1 MRIFV
6 CIKQVPDTET
16 RIQIKSDKSGIEEA
30 GIKWVMNPYDEYAV
44 EEALKIREAK
54 GGGQVTVITVGPKSR
69 CADSLRTAMA
79 MGADDGIVIDTGVEA
94 LDTFCTSKALSEAIK
109 KEGTFDLVLAG
120 KLAIDDNASSVPQI
134 LAEMLNV
141 PHVTVVSK
149 LTLGGTLMAEREIEG
164 GAREIFE
171 VTSPCVLAANKG
183 LNTPRYASLPGI
195 MKAKKKPLKELSLAD
210 VGISSTQLKTRL
222 KDFQLPP
229 EKPAVK
235 MITGDAA
242 AQAKELV
249 RLLMEEARYCEVD
262 HGKSICIFRE
272 QWIRA

>member
-6 CIKQVPDTET
+6 CLKQVPDTET
-16 RIQIKSDKSGIEEA
+16 RIQIKSDKSGIEET
-30 GIKWVMNPYDEYAV
+30 GVKWVMNPYDEYAV
-44 EEALKIREAK
+44 EEALKIRDAK
-54 GGGQVTVITVGPKSR
+54 GGGQVTVISVGPKSR
-69 CADSLRTAMA
+69 VADSLRTAMA
-79 MGADDGIVIDTGVEA
+79 MGADDGIVVDTALEQIDTFGA
-94 LDTFCTSKALSEAIK
+94 AKALSEAIK
-109 KEGTFDLVLAG
+109 KEGTCDLILTG
-120 KLAIDDNASSVPQI
+120 KLAIDDNAASVPQI
-134 LAEMLNV
+134 LAEMLGL

-149 LTLGGTLMAEREIEG
+149 ITQGGTLVAEREIEG

-171 VTSPCVLAANKG
+171 VTGPCVLAANKG

-210 VGISSTQLKTRL
+210 VGVAASQMKTRL

-235 MITGDAA
+235 MLAGDPA

-249 RLLMEEARYCEVD
+249 RLLMEEAKVL
-262 HGKSICIFRE
+262 
-272 QWIRA
+272 